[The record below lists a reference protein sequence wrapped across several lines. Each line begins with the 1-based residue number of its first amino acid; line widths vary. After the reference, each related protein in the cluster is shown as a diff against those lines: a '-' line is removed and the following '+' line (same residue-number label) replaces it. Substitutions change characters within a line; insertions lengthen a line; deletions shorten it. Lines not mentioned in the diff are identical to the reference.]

1 MPADRV
7 GLRQRPI
14 GVFDSGVGGLS
25 VWREIVRLLPH
36 ESTLYL
42 ADQARVPYGG
52 RPQEDVAAL
61 THAAAAW
68 LLQQGAKMLVI
79 ACNTASAAALES
91 LRQRWPDV
99 PIVGM
104 EPAVK
109 PASQAT
115 QTGRVGV
122 LATPGTLRAQRFQ
135 NLVARYANGV
145 EVHTV
150 MGAGLVSLVE
160 HGQVQGPEVRA
171 LLQSLLQPL
180 QEAAV
185 DHLVLGC
192 THFPFLAPIIQQ
204 VLGPGVT
211 LVDPAPAVA
220 RQTGR
225 RLRQEALLNEDD
237 AAGSW
242 RFVTTGAVDAF
253 YELSHRL
260 LAKEL
265 AAGRHA
271 SQFQHLDPTHDLS
284 SRMRR
289 P

>member
-1 MPADRV
+1 MAAEKTD
-7 GLRQRPI
+7 LRQRPV

-36 ESTLYL
+36 EATLYL

-52 RPQEDVAAL
+52 RPQKEVAAL
-61 THAAAAW
+61 THAATAW
-68 LLQQGAKMLVI
+68 LLQQGAKMIVI

-115 QTGRVGV
+115 RTGRVGV
-122 LATPGTLRAQRFQ
+122 LATPGTLHAERFQ
-135 NLVARYANGV
+135 RLVARYANGV

-160 HGQVQGPEVRA
+160 RSQLDGPEVREELQR
-171 LLQSLLQPL
+171 LLLPL
-180 QEAAV
+180 QEASV

-192 THFPFLAPIIQQ
+192 THFPFLAPVIRE

-220 RQTGR
+220 HQTRR
-225 RLRQEALLNEDD
+225 RLYQAGLANEQTS
-237 AAGSW
+237 AGSW
-242 RFVTTGAVDAF
+242 RFVTTGAVDTF
-253 YELSHRL
+253 YDLSRRL
-260 LAKEL
+260 LPEVL
-265 AAGRHA
+265 AASGH
-271 SQFQHLDPTHDLS
+271 SVQFQHLDSAYTLS
-284 SRMRR
+284 SRMILE
-289 P
+289 

>member
-1 MPADRV
+1 MAAEKTD
-7 GLRQRPI
+7 LRQRPV

-42 ADQARVPYGG
+42 ADQARAPYGG
-52 RPQEDVAAL
+52 RTQAEVAAL
-61 THAAAAW
+61 THAAVAW
-68 LLQQGAKMLVI
+68 LLQQGAKMIVV

-91 LRQRWPDV
+91 LRKRWPEA

-109 PASQAT
+109 PASQAS

-150 MGAGLVSLVE
+150 IGAGLVSLVE
-160 HGQVQGPEVRA
+160 RGQLDGPEIRA

-180 QEAAV
+180 RAASV

-192 THFPFLAPIIQQ
+192 THFPFLAPVIQE
-204 VLGPGVT
+204 VLGPDVT

-220 RQTGR
+220 RQTWR
-225 RLRQEALLNEDD
+225 RLHQEALINEENTVG
-237 AAGSW
+237 AW
-242 RFVTTGAVDAF
+242 RFATTGDLDAF

-260 LAKEL
+260 LADEL
-265 AAGRHA
+265 VAGRHA
-271 SQFQHLDPTHDLS
+271 MQFRHLDPAYTPS
-284 SRMRR
+284 FRMILK
-289 P
+289 